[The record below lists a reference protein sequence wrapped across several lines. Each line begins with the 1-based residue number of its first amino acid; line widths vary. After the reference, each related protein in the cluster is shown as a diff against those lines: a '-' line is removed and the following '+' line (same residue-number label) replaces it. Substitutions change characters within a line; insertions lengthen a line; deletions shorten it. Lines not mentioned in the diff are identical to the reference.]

1 MNFTQLLLI
10 LKARY
15 RIVLFALLATV
26 SATLL
31 VNLLLPKSY
40 TATTTLVVDF
50 KGVDPVSGLMQP
62 VQLMPGYLATQIEI
76 IQSHNVALKVVET
89 LKLMQSPVVREQFA
103 EATEGKGDIKDWLA
117 DRMLPALEVQPS
129 RESTLIQV
137 NYKGADPHFTATVAN
152 AFAQAYI
159 QTNLELRVEPAR
171 LTTTWFDAQIK
182 QLRDNLEQ
190 AQAKLSAYQKEQG
203 VVASDERIDVETARL
218 AELSSQFVVAQA
230 QTYDSVSR
238 RNQSHEALADVM
250 NNPMVL
256 GLKADLARSE
266 TKLSEM
272 ESKFGQ
278 NHPQYQRL
286 QTEVDTLRGK
296 LDTEIKTATQ
306 TVSTTARLSQQREN
320 DVRGAL
326 AAQKIRVL
334 STKQKRDEVSVLLR
348 DVENAQQLFDQ
359 ATRRNG
365 QTRLES
371 QTTHTDIA
379 VLNPAVPPTAPSSPN
394 VERNLLISVFLGTV
408 LGLGLGFLMEM
419 IDRRIRSEH
428 DLVEALDIPVLGV
441 LSGGEPKRRRLPWLK
456 WPWLKLPS
464 SQLA

>member
-15 RIVLFALLATV
+15 RIVLFALLVTV
-26 SATLL
+26 STTLI
-31 VNLLLPKSY
+31 VSLLLPKSY

-50 KGVDPVSGLMQP
+50 KGADPVSGLMQP
-62 VQLMPGYLATQIEI
+62 AQLMPGYIATQTEI
-76 IQSHNVALKVVET
+76 IQSHNVALKVVDA
-89 LKLMQSPVVREQFA
+89 LKLTQSPVVREQFA
-103 EATEGKGDIKDWLA
+103 EATGGEGDIRDWLA
-117 DRMLPALEVQPS
+117 DRMLRTLEVQPS

-137 NYKGADPHFTATVAN
+137 NYKGADPQFAATVAN

-171 LTTTWFDAQIK
+171 LTTAWFDEQIK

-250 NNPMVL
+250 NNPMVQ

-272 ESKFGQ
+272 ESKFGK

-306 TVSTTARLSQQREN
+306 TVSTTARLSQQRER
-320 DVRGAL
+320 DLHGAL
-326 AAQKIRVL
+326 AAQKARVL
-334 STKQKRDEVSVLLR
+334 STKQKRNEVSVLLR

-379 VLNPAVPPTAPSSPN
+379 VLNRAVPPVKHSSPKILL
-394 VERNLLISVFLGTV
+394 NLMLSLVLGSV

-419 IDRRIRSEH
+419 IDRRIRSEQ
-428 DLVEALDIPVLGV
+428 DLVEALDIPLLGV
-441 LSGGEPKRRRLPWLK
+441 LSGGEPKRRRLPWV
-456 WPWLKLPS
+456 KLPGA
-464 SQLA
+464 QPA

>member
-15 RIVLFALLATV
+15 RIVLFALLVTV
-26 SATLL
+26 STTLI
-31 VNLLLPKSY
+31 VSLLLPKSY

-50 KGVDPVSGLMQP
+50 KGADPVSGLMQP
-62 VQLMPGYLATQIEI
+62 AQLMPGYIATQTEI
-76 IQSHNVALKVVET
+76 IQSHNVALKVVDA
-89 LKLMQSPVVREQFA
+89 LKLTQSPVVREQFT
-103 EATEGKGDIKDWLA
+103 EATGGEGDIRDWLA
-117 DRMLPALEVQPS
+117 DRMLRTLEVQPS

-137 NYKGADPHFTATVAN
+137 NYKGADPQFAATVAN

-171 LTTTWFDAQIK
+171 LTTTWFDEQIK

-250 NNPMVL
+250 NNPMVQ

-272 ESKFGQ
+272 ESKYGK

-306 TVSTTARLSQQREN
+306 TVSTTARLSQQRER
-320 DVRGAL
+320 DLHGAL
-326 AAQKIRVL
+326 AAQKARVL
-334 STKQKRDEVSVLLR
+334 STKQKRNEVSVLLR

-379 VLNPAVPPTAPSSPN
+379 VLNRAVPPVKHSSPKILL
-394 VERNLLISVFLGTV
+394 NLMLSLVLGSV

-419 IDRRIRSEH
+419 IDRRIRSAQ
-428 DLVEALDIPVLGV
+428 DLVEALDIPLLGV
-441 LSGGEPKRRRLPWLK
+441 LSGGEPKRRRLPWV
-456 WPWLKLPS
+456 KLPGA
-464 SQLA
+464 QPA

>member
-1 MNFTQLLLI
+1 M
-10 LKARY
+10 
-15 RIVLFALLATV
+15 
-26 SATLL
+26 
-31 VNLLLPKSY
+31 
-40 TATTTLVVDF
+40 
-50 KGVDPVSGLMQP
+50 
-62 VQLMPGYLATQIEI
+62 
-76 IQSHNVALKVVET
+76 
-89 LKLMQSPVVREQFA
+89 
-103 EATEGKGDIKDWLA
+103 
-117 DRMLPALEVQPS
+117 
-129 RESTLIQV
+129 
-137 NYKGADPHFTATVAN
+137 
-152 AFAQAYI
+152 
-159 QTNLELRVEPAR
+159 EPAR
-171 LTTTWFDAQIK
+171 LTTTWFDEQIK
-182 QLRDNLEQ
+182 QLRDNLEK

-250 NNPMVL
+250 NNPMVQ

-266 TKLSEM
+266 IKLSEM
-272 ESKFGQ
+272 ESKFGK

-306 TVSTTARLSQQREN
+306 TVSTTARLSQQRES
-320 DVRGAL
+320 DLRGAL
-326 AAQKIRVL
+326 AAQKARVL
-334 STKQKRDEVSVLLR
+334 STKQKRDEMSVLLR

-379 VLNPAVPPTAPSSPN
+379 VLNRAVPPVKHSSPKILL
-394 VERNLLISVFLGTV
+394 NLMLSLVLGSV

-419 IDRRIRSEH
+419 IDRRIRSEQ
-428 DLVEALDIPVLGV
+428 DLVEALDIPLLGV
-441 LSGGEPKRRRLPWLK
+441 LSGGEPKRRRLPWV
-456 WPWLKLPS
+456 KLPGA
-464 SQLA
+464 QPA

>member
-1 MNFTQLLLI
+1 
-10 LKARY
+10 
-15 RIVLFALLATV
+15 
-26 SATLL
+26 
-31 VNLLLPKSY
+31 
-40 TATTTLVVDF
+40 
-50 KGVDPVSGLMQP
+50 MQP
-62 VQLMPGYLATQIEI
+62 AQLMPGYIARKPKSSKAIMWRSKSWRRSLA
-76 IQSHNVALKVVET
+76 QS
-89 LKLMQSPVVREQFA
+89 QVVREQFA
-103 EATEGKGDIKDWLA
+103 EATGRAISRTGWRIA
-117 DRMLPALEVQPS
+117 CCALEVQPS

-137 NYKGADPHFTATVAN
+137 NYKGADPQFAATVAN

-171 LTTTWFDAQIK
+171 LTTTWFDEQIK
-182 QLRDNLEQ
+182 QLRDNLEK

-250 NNPMVL
+250 NNPMVQ

-266 TKLSEM
+266 IKLSEM
-272 ESKFGQ
+272 ESKFGK

-306 TVSTTARLSQQREN
+306 TVSTTARLSQQRES
-320 DVRGAL
+320 DLRGAL
-326 AAQKIRVL
+326 AAQKARVL
-334 STKQKRDEVSVLLR
+334 STKQKRDEMSVLLR

-379 VLNPAVPPTAPSSPN
+379 VLNRAVPPVKHSSPKILL
-394 VERNLLISVFLGTV
+394 NLMLSLVLGSV

-419 IDRRIRSEH
+419 IDRRIRSEQ
-428 DLVEALDIPVLGV
+428 DLVEALDIPLLGV
-441 LSGGEPKRRRLPWLK
+441 LSGGEPKRRRLPWV
-456 WPWLKLPS
+456 KLPGA
-464 SQLA
+464 QPA

>member
-15 RIVLFALLATV
+15 RIVLFALLVTV
-26 SATLL
+26 STTLI
-31 VNLLLPKSY
+31 VSLLLPKSY

-50 KGVDPVSGLMQP
+50 KGADPVSGLMQP
-62 VQLMPGYLATQIEI
+62 AQLMPGYIATQTEI
-76 IQSHNVALKVVET
+76 IQSHNVALKVVDA
-89 LKLMQSPVVREQFA
+89 LKLTQSPVVREQFA
-103 EATEGKGDIKDWLA
+103 EATGGEGDIRDWLA
-117 DRMLPALEVQPS
+117 ERMLRTLEVQPS

-137 NYKGADPHFTATVAN
+137 NYKGADPQFAATVAN

-171 LTTTWFDAQIK
+171 LTTTWFDEQIK

-250 NNPMVL
+250 NNPMVQ

-272 ESKFGQ
+272 ESKFGK

-306 TVSTTARLSQQREN
+306 TVSTTARLSQQRER
-320 DVRGAL
+320 DLHGAL
-326 AAQKIRVL
+326 AAQKARVL
-334 STKQKRDEVSVLLR
+334 STKQKRNEVSVLLR

-379 VLNPAVPPTAPSSPN
+379 VLNRAVPPVKHSSPKILL
-394 VERNLLISVFLGTV
+394 NLMLSLVLGSV

-419 IDRRIRSEH
+419 IDRRIRSEQ
-428 DLVEALDIPVLGV
+428 DLVEALDIPLLGV
-441 LSGGEPKRRRLPWLK
+441 LSGSEPKRRRLPWV
-456 WPWLKLPS
+456 KLPGA
-464 SQLA
+464 QPA

>member
-15 RIVLFALLATV
+15 RIVLFALLVTV
-26 SATLL
+26 STTLI
-31 VNLLLPKSY
+31 VSLLLPQSY
-40 TATTTLVVDF
+40 NATTTLVVDF
-50 KGVDPVSGLMQP
+50 KGVDPLSGLMQP
-62 VQLMPGYLATQIEI
+62 AQLMPGYIATQTEI
-76 IQSHNVALKVVET
+76 IKSHNVALKVVEA
-89 LKLMQSPVVREQFA
+89 LKMTQSPVVREQFA
-103 EATEGKGDIKDWLA
+103 EATGGEGDIRDWLA
-117 DRMLPALEVQPS
+117 DRMLRALEVQPS

-137 NYKGADPHFTATVAN
+137 EYKGADPQFAATVAN

-250 NNPMVL
+250 NNPMVQ

-266 TKLSEM
+266 IKLSEM
-272 ESKFGQ
+272 ESKFGK

-306 TVSTTARLSQQREN
+306 TVSTTARLSQQRES
-320 DVRGAL
+320 DFRGAL
-326 AAQKIRVL
+326 AAQKARVL
-334 STKQKRDEVSVLLR
+334 STKQKRDEMSVLLR

-379 VLNPAVPPTAPSSPN
+379 VLNPAVPPAKPSSPKILL
-394 VERNLLISVFLGTV
+394 NLMASLVLGGF

-419 IDRRIRSEH
+419 IDRRIRSEQ

-441 LSGGEPKRRRLPWLK
+441 LSGGESKRRRLPWD
-456 WPWLKLPS
+456 KLPGA
-464 SQLA
+464 QPA